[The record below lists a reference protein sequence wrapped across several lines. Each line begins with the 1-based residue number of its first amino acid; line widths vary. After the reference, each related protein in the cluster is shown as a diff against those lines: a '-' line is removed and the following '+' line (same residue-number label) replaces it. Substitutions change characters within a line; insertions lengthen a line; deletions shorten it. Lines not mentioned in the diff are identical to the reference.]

1 MFHSPARSPSNPI
14 RGSLAL
20 LLVATLAACNELP
33 RRRGERVETTSNAKL
48 EQQKPVDVVVAPVEN
63 GTKSKDVPLA
73 AMREA
78 FEKGLVRRRYSPLA
92 TEYVDRRVVD
102 ASYTPGTLKEEA
114 VLQVT
119 IETWDTSLLDSR
131 GALIV
136 KARARLLDA
145 RDPTNGQ
152 LWSGAIDQRFDLNVN
167 RENFSTRTAMLQHAC
182 ERIADEVLAA
192 LPARSAGP
200 SN

>member
-1 MFHSPARSPSNPI
+1 MSHTIVRNPSSFL

-20 LLVATLAACNELP
+20 LLVASLAACNELP
-33 RRRGERVETTSNAKL
+33 KRRGQQVETASNAKL

-102 ASYTPGTLKEEA
+102 ASYTPGPLKEEA

-119 IETWDTSLLDSR
+119 IETWDTSLLESR

-145 RDPTNGQ
+145 KDPASGQ
-152 LWSGAIDQRFDLNVN
+152 MWSGAIDHRFDLNAN
-167 RENFSTRTAMLQHAC
+167 RENFSTRSAMMQHAC
-182 ERIADEVLAA
+182 EKVAEEVLAA
-192 LPARSAGP
+192 LPARSSGP

>member
-1 MFHSPARSPSNPI
+1 MSHSIVRPHSSRLA
-14 RGSLAL
+14 GSLAL
-20 LLVATLAACNELP
+20 LLAASLAACNELP
-33 RRRGERVETTSNAKL
+33 RRRGERVETASNAKL
-48 EQQKPVDVVVAPVEN
+48 DEQRPVDVVVAPVEN
-63 GTKSKDVPLA
+63 VTKSKDVPLA

-119 IETWDTSLLDSR
+119 IETWDTSLLESR
-131 GALIV
+131 GAVIV

-145 RDPTNGQ
+145 KDPANGQ
-152 LWSGAIDQRFDLNVN
+152 LWSGAIDQRFDLNAN
-167 RENFSTRTAMLQHAC
+167 RENFSTRTAMMQHAC
-182 ERIADEVLAA
+182 ERIAEEVLAA

-200 SN
+200 AN

>member
-1 MFHSPARSPSNPI
+1 MSHSIVRPHSSWL

-20 LLVATLAACNELP
+20 VLVASLAACNELP
-33 RRRGERVETTSNAKL
+33 HRRGEKVETASNAKL

-63 GTKSKDVPLA
+63 VTKSKDVPLA

-114 VLQVT
+114 VLQIT
-119 IETWDTSLLDSR
+119 IETWDTSLLESR

-145 RDPTNGQ
+145 KDPTNGQ
-152 LWSGAIDQRFDLNVN
+152 LWSGSVDQRFDLNVN
-167 RENFSTRTAMLQHAC
+167 RENYSTRTAMLQHAC

-192 LPARSAGP
+192 LPARTAGP

>member
-1 MFHSPARSPSNPI
+1 MFHSTVRFVIPASIAVASA
-14 RGSLAL
+14 LAS
-20 LLVATLAACNELP
+20 CNELP
-33 RRRGERVETTSNAKL
+33 RRRGEAVATASTTKL

-63 GTKSKDVPLA
+63 TTGRKDVPLA
-73 AMREA
+73 AMRES
-78 FEKGLVRRRYSPLA
+78 FERGLVRRRYSPLA

-102 ASYTPGTLKEEA
+102 AAYTPGSLQEEA

-119 IETWDTSLLDSR
+119 IETWDASLLDTR

-145 RDPTNGQ
+145 KEPTHGQ
-152 LWSGAIDQRFDLNVN
+152 LWSGAIDHRFDLNATK
-167 RENFSTRTAMLQHAC
+167 ESYSTRAAMLQDAC
-182 ERIADEVLAA
+182 DRIAEEILAA

-200 SN
+200 PN

>member
-1 MFHSPARSPSNPI
+1 VFSNSL
-14 RGSLAL
+14 RGSLPVV
-20 LLVATLAACNELP
+20 LVASLAFAGVLAACNELP
-33 RRRGERVETTSNAKL
+33 HRRGEAVETSTNAKL
-48 EQQKPVDVVVAPVEN
+48 DQQKPVDVVVAPVEN
-63 GTKSKDVPLA
+63 VTGRKDLPLA

-102 ASYTPGTLKEEA
+102 AAYTPGSLQEEA

-119 IETWDTSLLDSR
+119 IETWDATLLETR

-145 RDPTNGQ
+145 RNPTNGQ
-152 LWSGAIDQRFDLNVN
+152 LWTGAIDHRFDLEAD
-167 RENFSTRTAMLQHAC
+167 REHYSTKAAMLQHAC
-182 ERIADEVLAA
+182 EKIAEEILAA

-200 SN
+200 AN